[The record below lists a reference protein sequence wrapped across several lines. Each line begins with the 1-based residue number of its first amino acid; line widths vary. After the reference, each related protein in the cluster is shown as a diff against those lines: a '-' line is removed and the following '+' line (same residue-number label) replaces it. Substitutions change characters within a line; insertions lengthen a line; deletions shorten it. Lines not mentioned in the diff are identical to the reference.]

1 MKFVLAA
8 AVVALT
14 SLALPVAAKPC
25 DENATEAMKRPGGY
39 CDILQSN
46 QSLSTPA
53 DHTATANGGK
63 TSGGD
68 WQLPDGAQVP
78 KT

>member
-25 DENATEAMKRPGGY
+25 DENTPEAMKRPGGF
-39 CDILQSN
+39 CEILQSN
-46 QSLSTPA
+46 SSLSSPSESSAETKKSTGKGNDWSLPHDAKVPA
-53 DHTATANGGK
+53 
-63 TSGGD
+63 
-68 WQLPDGAQVP
+68 V
-78 KT
+78 